1 MMVHKTLLEAAQ
13 SCDKFPYAFKST
25 EEMPVPFEHNGALIG
40 HILPSV
46 LCVLKEY
53 NHQNTPSPFVISSGR
68 VTFASWADTFEKRTE
83 VMRVLADHWRKQK
96 TFPVLTGWRNE
107 LYPVYGHKEIAF
119 VMERAATPLFGIS
132 TFGVHLNAYVVNDD
146 GEIYM
151 WIARR
156 AKTKQTWPGLL
167 DNCVAG
173 GITYQYKIKDTIIK
187 ECDEEAS
194 IPYELA
200 SKARSTNAVT
210 YYTSTPN
217 GLQPETQYI
226 FDLELPKD
234 FVPTPRDGEVD
245 CFYFWPLEKVKET
258 ILNGEWKINSA
269 IVMIDFMLR
278 HSFIT
283 PDEDPDYIQISY
295 HLHRKL
301 QFPTP
306 IIKT

>member
-53 NHQNTPSPFVISSGR
+53 NHQNTPSPFVIGSGR

-96 TFPVLTGWRNE
+96 AFPVLAGWRNE

-132 TFGVHLNAYVVNDD
+132 TFGVHLNAYVVKED

-234 FVPTPRDGEVD
+234 FVPTPRDGE
-245 CFYFWPLEKVKET
+245 
-258 ILNGEWKINSA
+258 
-269 IVMIDFMLR
+269 
-278 HSFIT
+278 
-283 PDEDPDYIQISY
+283 
-295 HLHRKL
+295 
-301 QFPTP
+301 
-306 IIKT
+306 